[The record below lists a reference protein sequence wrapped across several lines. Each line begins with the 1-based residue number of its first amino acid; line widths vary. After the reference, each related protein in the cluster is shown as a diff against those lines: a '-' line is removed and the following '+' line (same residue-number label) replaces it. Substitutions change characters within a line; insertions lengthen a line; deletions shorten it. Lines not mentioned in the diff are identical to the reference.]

1 MIETNP
7 QALYQAAKADEQR
20 KAKRSED
27 LGVLHGIPVLL
38 KDNIATEHDEGRQYS
53 SYSVLL
59 LILVVFDQG

>member
-7 QALYQAAKADEQR
+7 QALYQAAKADERR

-53 SYSVLL
+53 SHAV
-59 LILVVFDQG
+59 LILTLVVLDQG